1 MAKQQTQTRTRQ
13 QTEPMAGAA
22 PTGNLPA
29 VAEQMNQFMREF
41 RLRQRAYEPLLPPHL
56 PFTKFEASV
65 RSAITKNTELLT
77 KCIPA
82 TLFRAA
88 AEAAELGLSLSPTL
102 READILKVYN
112 KGLKGYEAQFR
123 PRFMGLMKLARQSG
137 EIDHIDAHEVYQWD
151 EFDYEHGLNERLM
164 HRPGKKPMDYNE
176 QPYWG
181 VIAAYCVW
189 EIGGRKKFEVM
200 DLADIVRI
208 MNRTTSKKKEDYNDP
223 NSKEYITGPWVTD
236 FPEMARKTVVRRAS
250 KYMPLSAEKMK
261 GFAAAVNLDD
271 KREGG
276 ESVTLKSGEV
286 VDVTEFSETDHEP
299 EKEQPKQ
306 TATGK
311 SQLDNLESKMAGGQK
326 QETTRAQ
333 QQDTAK
339 ANKAGETAN
348 KAQPTIIDNPPQ
360 PKQPAEVSRL
370 EVPRVNGAADWTTW
384 LKLSE
389 AAVQPLSAE
398 QRAAWKAKHKDL
410 LDNCEFNVPDQMDA
424 LVKMLP

>member
-29 VAEQMNQFMREF
+29 VAEKMNTFMREF

-77 KCIPA
+77 ECIPA

-164 HRPGKKPMDYNE
+164 HRPGKKPMNYNE

-189 EIGGRKKFEVM
+189 EINGRKKFEVM

-208 MNRTTSKKKEDYNDP
+208 MNRTTSKKKEDWNDP
-223 NSKEYITGPWVTD
+223 NSPMVITGPWVSD

-261 GFAAAVNLDD
+261 GFAAAINLDD

-286 VDVTEFSETDHEP
+286 VDVTEFSETEHEP

-306 TATGK
+306 TAAGK
-311 SQLDNLESKMAGGQK
+311 SQLDNLESKMAQA
-326 QETTRAQ
+326 TTKPKPGEEINKNQPQ
-333 QQDTAK
+333 QQR
-339 ANKAGETAN
+339 
-348 KAQPTIIDNPPQ
+348 KAQPQTIDNPPQ
-360 PKQPAEVSRL
+360 PKQAAEVSRL